1 LSLLEVKDLCVD
13 FLTSY
18 GDVRAVHNV
27 SFEVYKGETFGII
40 GESGSGKSVISLAIL
55 KLLPHNAC
63 ISGTIYFNKKNLLT
77 IKSEQMRSIR
87 GKHISLMP
95 QNPAVSLNPVLKNEI
110 QLTEI
115 FEQQKIDKKEGLRK
129 SIDIMNQLYLKDP
142 SRILRLYPHQ
152 LSGGMK
158 QRLLAAMALSF
169 HPKLLIADEPTK
181 GMDHEAKKKS
191 IELFMKIKQE
201 HGQTMLVITHD
212 LDLALEIC
220 NRVAVMYSGEI
231 VEIDEASKV
240 INSPSHPYT
249 KGLIKALPKN
259 CLIPLDGQ
267 SPSKVKLPDGCLFN
281 ERCKNRSIPCL
292 KKHPQIK
299 QYNGGW
305 IRCHLHS

>member
-1 LSLLEVKDLCVD
+1 MSLLEVNDLCVD
-13 FLTSY
+13 FHTSY

-27 SFEVYKGETFGII
+27 SFEIFEGETFGII

-55 KLLPHNAC
+55 KLLPHNTC
-63 ISGTIYFNKKNLLT
+63 ISGTIYFNKKNLLA

-95 QNPAVSLNPVLKNEI
+95 QNPAVSLNPVLKNGI

-115 FEQQKIDKKEGLRK
+115 FEQQKIDKKEGLRR
-129 SIDIMNQLYLKDP
+129 SIDIMNKLFLKDP
-142 SRILRLYPHQ
+142 VRISRFYPHQ

-231 VEIDEASKV
+231 IEIDEASKV

-249 KGLIKALPKN
+249 KGLIQALPRN
-259 CLIPLDGQ
+259 GLIPLDGQ